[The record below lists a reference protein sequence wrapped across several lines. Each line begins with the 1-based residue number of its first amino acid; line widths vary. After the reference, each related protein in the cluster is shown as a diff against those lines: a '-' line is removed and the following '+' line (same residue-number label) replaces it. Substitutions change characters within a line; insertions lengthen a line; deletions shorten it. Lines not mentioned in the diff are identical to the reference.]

1 MGRITSGCPT
11 HTRETESSA
20 VKKFLTFLY
29 LLPRNVMISLA
40 LVYRK
45 VISPLYGDVCR
56 YYPTCSHYGLQA
68 LQQRGLIVGSALT
81 LRRLGRCNPWA
92 LGGVDDVPPAKHK
105 FFRVTTLGFVVMNEG
120 RA

>member
-1 MGRITSGCPT
+1 M
-11 HTRETESSA
+11 
-20 VKKFLTFLY
+20 KKLLAFLY
-29 LLPRNVMISLA
+29 LLPRNIMIVLA
-40 LVYRK
+40 LAYRK
-45 VISPLYGDVCR
+45 LISPLYGDVCR

-68 LQQRGLIVGSALT
+68 LQQRGLIVGSGLT

-105 FFRVTTLGFVVMNEG
+105 FFRVTAHGFVVMNEG